1 MCAGPDCTASR
12 CIHCFDVVT
21 GLALY
26 QNCGGLCPPISLRM
40 LPSIPIEPSHTT
52 TMVISND
59 IPLVANHATGSQ
71 PLVAE
76 STLTI
81 TEPESLLGLKGPI
94 ETTVQP
100 LFEENLSAMLHGE
113 LF

>member
-1 MCAGPDCTASR
+1 
-12 CIHCFDVVT
+12 
-21 GLALY
+21 
-26 QNCGGLCPPISLRM
+26 
-40 LPSIPIEPSHTT
+40 
-52 TMVISND
+52 VISND